1 MSSKKYD
8 ITYGGVMNW
17 AKHELK
23 GVGYLIGTKN
33 SDIQYS
39 YAQSK
44 INTMAHLRDALLELV
59 KDPRYKRDRVEL
71 VKVHDKVI
79 RVMDHLISDFN
90 VNLNDIKRFNTHH
103 VLGNMSYLKKTRSKR
118 IAQKRTAQ
126 KRTAQ
131 RRTRRKRS

>member
-8 ITYGGVMNW
+8 MTYHGVMHW
-17 AKHELK
+17 AKNELK

-33 SDIQYS
+33 SNIQYS

-44 INTMAHLRDALLELV
+44 INSMAHLRDALLELV
-59 KDPRYKRDRVEL
+59 KDPRYKRERTDL

-90 VNLNDIKRFNTHH
+90 VNLTDIKRFNTHH

-118 IAQKRTAQ
+118 TMQKS
-126 KRTAQ
+126 
-131 RRTRRKRS
+131 TRRKRS

>member
-8 ITYGGVMNW
+8 IAYRGVMNW
-17 AKHELK
+17 AKHELE

-44 INTMAHLRDALLELV
+44 VNAMAHLRDALLELV
-59 KDPRYKRDRVEL
+59 KDPKYKRERTEL

-103 VLGNMSYLKKTRSKR
+103 VLGNFSYLKKTRSNR
-118 IAQKRTAQ
+118 GTRSS
-126 KRTAQ
+126 
-131 RRTRRKRS
+131 RTRRKRM

>member
-1 MSSKKYD
+1 
-8 ITYGGVMNW
+8 MNW
-17 AKHELK
+17 AKHELE

-44 INTMAHLRDALLELV
+44 VNAMAHLRDALLELV
-59 KDPRYKRDRVEL
+59 KDPKYKRDRTEL

-103 VLGNMSYLKKTRSKR
+103 VLGNLSYLKKTRSNR
-118 IAQKRTAQ
+118 GKRTRA
-126 KRTAQ
+126 T
-131 RRTRRKRS
+131 RKRRS

>member
-1 MSSKKYD
+1 
-8 ITYGGVMNW
+8 MNW
-17 AKHELK
+17 AKKELE

-44 INTMAHLRDALLELV
+44 INAMAHLRDALLELV
-59 KDPRYKRDRVEL
+59 KDPRYKRERTDL

-79 RVMDHLISDFN
+79 RVMTHLISDFN

-103 VLGNMSYLKKTRSKR
+103 VLGNMSYLKKGKKTRSKR
-118 IAQKRTAQ
+118 TAQGRTAQ
-126 KRTAQ
+126 
-131 RRTRRKRS
+131 TRGKRS

>member
-8 ITYGGVMNW
+8 ITYRGVMNW
-17 AKHELK
+17 AKHELE

-44 INTMAHLRDALLELV
+44 VNAMAHLRDALLELV
-59 KDPRYKRDRVEL
+59 KDPKYKRDRTEL

-103 VLGNMSYLKKTRSKR
+103 VLGNLSYLKKTRSNR
-118 IAQKRTAQ
+118 GKRTRA
-126 KRTAQ
+126 T
-131 RRTRRKRS
+131 RKRRS

>member
-1 MSSKKYD
+1 M
-8 ITYGGVMNW
+8 TYHGVMNW
-17 AKHELK
+17 AKNELK

-33 SDIQYS
+33 SNIQYS

-44 INTMAHLRDALLELV
+44 INSMAHLRNALLELV
-59 KDPRYKRDRVEL
+59 KDPRYKRERTDL

-90 VNLNDIKRFNTHH
+90 VNLTDIKRFNTHH

-118 IAQKRTAQ
+118 TAQ
-126 KRTAQ
+126 KS
-131 RRTRRKRS
+131 TRRKRS

>member
-8 ITYGGVMNW
+8 ITYRGVMNW
-17 AKHELK
+17 AKKELE

-44 INTMAHLRDALLELV
+44 INAMAHLRDALLELV
-59 KDPRYKRDRVEL
+59 KDPRYKRERTDL

-79 RVMDHLISDFN
+79 RVMTHLISDFN

-103 VLGNMSYLKKTRSKR
+103 VLGNMSYLKKGKQTRSR
-118 IAQKRTAQ
+118 RTAQ
-126 KRTAQ
+126 G
-131 RRTRRKRS
+131 RTRRKRS